1 MKHPSC
7 IAKTSSFVVSKFS
20 AFFHYFVNVHLAS
33 QNDQLKRIKISLIKL
48 NARILSG
55 DEEFHFPEATLEPL
69 IPDFFPFAPVN
80 PYFHSK
86 HLLKGGN
93 GYSLLDESEYFSE
106 FFHELQKAKIAEGN
120 FFPID
125 EDLVKYC
132 TEVVERIDG
141 FFPLSRILANYADIY
156 HPKTPVHD
164 EISYGTLILD
174 FIEKISLDFSTR
186 EKLIGPEIS
195 DFLKN
200 NHPEYQN
207 DFLKVPNICV
217 YVWNKYQDVKSIFSL
232 DDAASLFSLVLDT
245 SIRLAGD
252 GLSSLISDDAVR
264 ILTHT
269 VSIFEQDDTVLDVL
283 CRLCDVPLLEEAGIT
298 QQSGTRPSTVY
309 ALAPREQRLAT
320 LPGEEAPHIR
330 VFGLLQ
336 SNGGLRNNL
345 DNSVAALTMAGFSVD
360 VLDILSVRLGGSDL
374 NAGPALNL
382 FHVPP
387 PQLPDCFITR
397 NSDIFKY
404 SYNIGFL
411 MWETQ
416 KVPDGFHMGI
426 RMLDEIWTGSD
437 FSADAFR
444 AVFDGP
450 VVNMLHAIEPVE
462 LTVQR
467 SRQDF
472 GIDKDAFCFYFAF
485 DAKGLFSR
493 KNPLHTALAFQR
505 AFPGDENVRLVIK
518 IRNAADAWNDA
529 RNVPYWRALK
539 TRAAKDR
546 RIQLITRD
554 FSEQEMWAMMTLADC
569 YVSLHRAEGF
579 GYTIA
584 EAMLCGKPVIASR
597 YSGSLDFTDDRSAF
611 LVDGREVYIAG
622 SEGFGDAGSKWF
634 EPDLAAAASVMRKV
648 YENPDLA
655 REIALNGQ
663 LSASGQL
670 SLEQLAKRYRN
681 RLLELKGQACSIS
694 GEIPV

>member
-1 MKHPSC
+1 MPEFSP
-7 IAKTSSFVVSKFS
+7 FV
-20 AFFHYFVNVHLAS
+20 
-33 QNDQLKRIKISLIKL
+33 
-48 NARILSG
+48 
-55 DEEFHFPEATLEPL
+55 
-69 IPDFFPFAPVN
+69 PVN
-80 PYFHSK
+80 PYFHTR
-86 HLLKGGN
+86 HLLKGGS
-93 GYSLLDESEYFSE
+93 GYSLFDEQEYFSE
-106 FFHELQKAKIAEGN
+106 LFSELQKSTLADGN

-125 EDLVKYC
+125 EDLIKYC
-132 TEVVERIDG
+132 TETVERIDG
-141 FFPLSRILANYADIY
+141 FFPVSRILANYAAIF
-156 HPKTPVHD
+156 HPETLVHD
-164 EISYGTLILD
+164 EIIYGTIVSE
-174 FIEKISLDFSTR
+174 FIKKLSLDFSTR
-186 EKLIGPEIS
+186 GKLIGPEIS
-195 DFLKN
+195 AFLKQKHPKYQSDFL
-200 NHPEYQN
+200 E
-207 DFLKVPNICV
+207 VPNICV
-217 YVWNKYQDVKSIFSL
+217 YMWSESQETKSLFPL

-269 VSIFEQDDTVLDVL
+269 VSIFEQDDTVLDAL
-283 CRLCDVPLLEEAGIT
+283 CRLCGVPRLEESGIAR
-298 QQSGTRPSTVY
+298 QSGARPSTVY

-320 LPGEEAPHIR
+320 LAGEEMPPIR

-345 DNSVAALTMAGFSVD
+345 DNSAAALTMAGFSVD
-360 VLDILSVRLGGSDL
+360 VLDVLSVRLGRSDL

-387 PQLPDCFITR
+387 PQIPESFITR
-397 NSDIFKY
+397 NPDIFKY

-416 KVPDGFHMGI
+416 KVPDGFRLGVG
-426 RMLDEIWTGSD
+426 MLDEVWTGSE
-437 FSADAFR
+437 FSAAAFR
-444 AVFDGP
+444 AIFDGP
-450 VVNMLHAIEPVE
+450 VVNMLHAIELVE

-472 GIDKDAFCFYFAF
+472 GIDEAAFCFYFAF
-485 DAKGLFSR
+485 DAKGLFGR

-622 SEGFGDAGSKWF
+622 SEGFGDAGSEWF
-634 EPDLAAAASVMRKV
+634 EPDLADAARVMRQV

-655 REIALNGQ
+655 KEIALNGQ
-663 LSASGQL
+663 FSASSRL
-670 SLEQLAKRYRN
+670 SLEQLAKRYRR
-681 RLLELKGQACSIS
+681 RLLELKSEACRIS
-694 GEIPV
+694 GGIPL